1 MNSAW
6 MFLNG
11 QFVKEEE
18 GSLPIS
24 DLAIQRGYGVF
35 DFFRTV
41 QHVPLYLDDHL
52 SRFYYSAHK
61 MRLAIKLLPNE
72 LKDIILTLI
81 QKNNIP
87 QSGIR
92 LTLTGGFSQD
102 GYTISAPNL
111 FITQQPLQPPLQ
123 KSIKLMLHDYQRELP
138 DVKTLNYLMGIW
150 LQPFIKERGADDVL
164 YFKDGL
170 MRECPR
176 SNFFIVTPQNVVVTP
191 AKRILKGIT
200 RKRVLELAGKHFAAE
215 ERDITVKDLQ
225 QAKEAFI
232 TSTTKL
238 ITPVT
243 QINDLEIDSL
253 HSNAVTHQLSQLL
266 QEAEQRYLTQRVP

>member
-11 QFVKEEE
+11 QFVKAEE
-18 GSLPIS
+18 GSLHIS

-41 QHVPLYLDDHL
+41 QNVPLYLDDHL

-81 QKNNIP
+81 QKNNMP

-92 LTLTGGFSQD
+92 LTLTGGYSQD
-102 GYTISAPNL
+102 GYTVAAPNL
-111 FITQQPLQPPLQ
+111 FITQQPLQPSLQ
-123 KSIKLMLHDYQRELP
+123 KSVKLILHNYQRELP

-200 RKRVLELAGKHFAAE
+200 RKRVLEIAEKHFAVE

-238 ITPVT
+238 LTPVT
-243 QINDLEIDSL
+243 QINDLEIDST
-253 HSNAVTHQLSQLL
+253 HPNAVTHQLSRLL
-266 QEAEQRYLTQRVP
+266 QEAEQRYLAQRVP